1 MTKRLRILCWTRFP
15 GPALDRLAINHDV
28 RVADDVLAM
37 MGRDP
42 DYCASVMVLA
52 PVGSPRVDVHLLD
65 AFPSVRLIASFGLG
79 TDHIDLAAAANRGI
93 VITNTPGVVERP
105 TAELT
110 MGLMIG
116 LLRRLREGDA
126 LVRAGGWPAPG
137 LESMLGASLEGARL
151 GIIGLGRVGRQ
162 VARLATAFGMEIVY
176 TQRRRWDR
184 ATERQLNAKYLADD
198 ELFATSDV
206 VSIHCP
212 LTPETHH
219 LIDAAALGR
228 MRPSAFL
235 INASRGPVVD
245 ETALVAAL
253 RSGTIAGAALDVYE
267 FEPRVSAELLDL
279 DNVFLSPH
287 LGSATRATRTAMTD
301 VLVRQIEAHA
311 VGRKPDHPVA

>member
-1 MTKRLRILCWTRFP
+1 VTNRLRILCWTRFP
-15 GPALDRLAINHDV
+15 GPALDRLAVNHDV
-28 RVADDVLAM
+28 RVADDVLALM
-37 MGRDP
+37 AGDP
-42 DYCASVMVLA
+42 DYCAGVTVLA
-52 PVGSPRVDVHLLD
+52 PVGSPRVGVELLD
-65 AFPSVRLIASFGLG
+65 AFPSARLVASFGLG
-79 TDHIDLAAAANRGI
+79 TDHIDLAAAASRDI
-93 VITNTPGVVERP
+93 VVTNTPGVVEGP

-126 LVRAGGWPAPG
+126 LIRAGGWPAPG
-137 LESMLGASLEGARL
+137 LESMLGTGLDNGRL
-151 GIIGLGRVGRQ
+151 GIIGLGGVGRQ
-162 VARLATAFGMEIVY
+162 VARLASEFGMEVVY
-176 TQRRRWDR
+176 TQRRRRDP
-184 ATERQLNAKYLADD
+184 ATERELNVTYLAGD
-198 ELFATSDV
+198 ELLATSDV

-219 LIDAAALGR
+219 LIDAAALAR

-267 FEPRVSAELLDL
+267 FEPRVSAELLSL

-287 LGSATRATRTAMTD
+287 LGSATLATRTAMTD

-311 VGRKPDHPVA
+311 DGRSPDHTIA